1 MIRRCCRWPHTT
13 LRTSSTA
20 ASRLSHRLP
29 YLYSPSA
36 SSWSLFDHQTHPRSA
51 IGLFPRRLAHVAAV
65 ATESLPDEAI
75 DAVRGIGP
83 PRTLLPPSPEQQ
95 VAIDTLLYTKKN
107 VIVDAC
113 AGSGKTTTILHLAQS
128 APGTKFLVLVYN
140 RRLMLE
146 TQQRVEDLGLTNV
159 TVQNYHTLG
168 ARYYTSEC
176 ATDQGLKRVVENDM
190 NVLGG
195 MELPEFS
202 VLILDEQQD
211 MTPILKRFVD
221 KVIRDKGF
229 IGPDR
234 QPKTEEQLRV
244 IVLGDRRQEVYGFN
258 NADSRFLSMADHP
271 EVFGYI
277 NCEDWILAD
286 QTASNR
292 MTKSNVDFINQ
303 QLLKGPHGKP
313 MRAVKSNDASGQPY
327 PQPRYVICDPDKDL
341 VYEVQRLLELPG
353 VTPNDIIVL
362 SPSVRGRRSPTIY
375 LANDLA
381 LRGIPVFRSDSDI
394 SEIAPEVAHGK
405 VLICTYHQAKGIERK
420 ASIVLGFDQGYHDF
434 YNKLSEDPIAV
445 TNPQYVA
452 ATRAL
457 EHLVLIHAHTNSPL
471 PFVDLDTVGQTCDLV
486 MTRELNIEPPPP
498 ERPIP
503 LFNVTALCRNVSE
516 TLITNCLR
524 RLEFQMLAEP
534 AYGSSPPPSEIRDK
548 YGLLEAVA
556 GITGTAIP
564 AVFQWR
570 TRKRLAILPGPVR
583 LLTPPK
589 RPTKRRNPLRELPK
603 GFYEKIESILDGY
616 EIGVV
621 TPGDILFLSNLEM
634 AAKDGDITKLLSIPL
649 TGYTWLTEIYCKY
662 IDYILNTLPGAAKIS
677 GRGIFFESI
686 RYRKFPKIT
695 HGGGPTRPEKK
706 ECVIMSGAMDICHP
720 KKGNATVWEI
730 KHSDSLSPEHL
741 LQVAL
746 YMLLLGESASGFLVS
761 ARTGQTVQVLPR
773 TSDSL
778 VEILQLLVDAKS
790 GGEETRLLNTYSDEE
805 FLRECRSDFNGL
817 VGKCALPAWFAM
829 KPKGSRFRKEGRSR
843 KGEMDDVVDD
853 MGRSEAMQEIG
864 VAN

>member
-1 MIRRCCRWPHTT
+1 MIRRCCLWPHATP
-13 LRTSSTA
+13 RASSTTV
-20 ASRLSHRLP
+20 SRLGHRLP
-29 YLYSPSA
+29 YPYSPNT
-36 SSWSLFDHQTHPRSA
+36 SSWTPFDQQTHLRTA

-65 ATESLPDEAI
+65 ATESLPDETI

-83 PRTLLPPSPEQQ
+83 PKTLLPPSPEQQ

-146 TQQRVEDLGLTNV
+146 TKQRVEDLGLTNV

-190 NVLGG
+190 SVLSG

-277 NCEDWILAD
+277 NREDWILAD

-292 MTKSNVDFINQ
+292 ITKSNVDFINQ
-303 QLLKGPHGKP
+303 QLLNDPHGKP

-327 PQPRYVICDPDKDL
+327 PQPRYVICDPYEDL

-353 VTPNDIIVL
+353 ISPNDIIVL
-362 SPSVRGRRSPTIY
+362 SPSVRGVSPAIY

-420 ASIVLGFDQGYHDF
+420 ASIVFGFDQGYHNF
-434 YNKLSEDPIAV
+434 YNKVSENPIAV

-486 MTRELNIEPPPP
+486 MTRELDIEPPPL

-503 LFNVTALCRNVSE
+503 LFSVTALCRNLSE
-516 TLITNCLR
+516 TLITDCLR

-534 AYGSSPPPSEIRDK
+534 AYGSSPPPSEIRDS

-564 AVFQWR
+564 AIFQWR
-570 TRKRLAILPGPVR
+570 LRKRLAILSGPVR

-589 RPTKRRNPLRELPK
+589 RPTKRRNPLRQLPK
-603 GFYEKIESILDGY
+603 AFYERIQSIQDGY
-616 EIGVV
+616 EIGVL
-621 TPGDILFLSNLEM
+621 TTGDILFLSNLEM
-634 AAKDGDITKLLSIPL
+634 AAKDKDITKLLSIPL
-649 TGYTWLTEIYCKY
+649 MGYTWLTETYCKY
-662 IDYILNTLPGAAKIS
+662 VCYVLNTLPGGAKVS
-677 GRGIFFESI
+677 GRGIFFESL
-686 RYRKFPKIT
+686 RHRKFPKIT

-706 ECVIMSGAMDICHP
+706 AGVILSGAMDICRP
-720 KKGNATVWEI
+720 KKDNAIVWEI

-761 ARTGQTVQVLPR
+761 ARTGQTVQVLPK
-773 TSDSL
+773 TSESL
-778 VEILQLLVDAKS
+778 MEILQLLVDAKS
-790 GGEETRLLNTYSDEE
+790 GGEQTRLLNTYSDEE
-805 FLRECRSDFNGL
+805 FLRECRSDFKGL

-829 KPKGSRFRKEGRSR
+829 KPKGSRFRKEGGER

-853 MGRSEAMQEIG
+853 VVRSEVTQEIR
-864 VAN
+864 VM